1 MHLRVRHAVGF
12 SRPRLV
18 QTSGAIIKLSTMEER
33 IVRFRARTILAV
45 LGIVLAVVALL
56 QVLWLA
62 RQVLTWVLIAV
73 FLALALDP
81 FVSFLMRR
89 GIRRRGLAIGT
100 AYLIVAG
107 LVVLVG
113 ATFVPTLVNEVR
125 SFVDAVPNYV
135 EDLTKGRGRLGFLE
149 RDYQVVERVRDALSG
164 VQFSRIL
171 GVSGTAVAVTRGVIT
186 AIVATITIIVLTFF
200 MLLEGPLI
208 IERVLGLVPEDRRP
222 RWQMVGRQIYA
233 TIGGYVAGALTIALV
248 AGVTTAILLSVLS
261 VSYAIALALVVA
273 ITDLIP
279 LAGATIGAVIVST
292 VAFLDRG
299 LTVGLIVVVVF
310 IVYQQVE
317 NHVLYPLVYSRTI
330 ALSPLTILIAVLIGA
345 SLAGVLGALAAIPIA
360 GTIQVL
366 LTEWLRGRREGT
378 LIAEAPL

>member
-1 MHLRVRHAVGF
+1 
-12 SRPRLV
+12 
-18 QTSGAIIKLSTMEER
+18 MEER

-45 LGIVLAVVALL
+45 LGIALAVVALL

-73 FLALALDP
+73 FFALALDP
-81 FVSFLMRR
+81 FVSFLMRL

-125 SFVDAVPNYV
+125 NFVDAVPTYV

-149 RDYQVVERVRDALSG
+149 RDYHVVERVRDAVSQI
-164 VQFSRIL
+164 QFSRVL

-186 AIVATITIIVLTFF
+186 AIVALITIVVLTFF
-200 MLLEGPLI
+200 MLLEGPSI
-208 IERVLGLVPEDRRP
+208 VERVLGLVPEERRP
-222 RWQMVGRQIYA
+222 RWRMVGRQIYA
-233 TIGGYVAGALTIALV
+233 TIGGYVVGALTIALV

-299 LTVGLIVVVVF
+299 LTVGLIVVVWF
-310 IVYQQVE
+310 IGYQQVE

-366 LTEWLRGRREGT
+366 LTEWLRGRREGRP
-378 LIAEAPL
+378 IAQTPL

>member
-1 MHLRVRHAVGF
+1 
-12 SRPRLV
+12 
-18 QTSGAIIKLSTMEER
+18 MEER

-107 LVVLVG
+107 AIVLIG
-113 ATFVPTLVNEVR
+113 ATFVPTLVSEVR
-125 SFVDAVPNYV
+125 NFIDAVPEYV
-135 EDLTKGRGRLGFLE
+135 QDLTKGRGRLGFLE
-149 RDYQVVERVRDALSG
+149 RDYQIVERVRDALSS
-164 VQFSRIL
+164 VQVSRIL

-200 MLLEGPLI
+200 MLLEGPRI
-208 IERVLGLVPEDRRP
+208 VERVLALVPEDRRP
-222 RWQMVGRQIYA
+222 RWQSVGHQIYA
-233 TIGGYVAGALTIALV
+233 TIGGYVVGALTIALV
-248 AGVTTAILLSVLS
+248 AGVTTAILLSILS
-261 VSYAIALALVVA
+261 VSYAIALALLVA
-273 ITDLIP
+273 ILDLIP

-299 LTVGLIVVVVF
+299 LTVGLVVVVWF
-310 IVYQQVE
+310 IAYQQVE

-360 GTIQVL
+360 GTIQVV
-366 LTEWLRGRREGT
+366 LTEWMRGRRAGAP
-378 LIAEAPL
+378 IAQAPL